1 MESNLHKE
9 NGLKWLILDT
19 FVMIERNL
27 LRYIRLPQLL
37 IFSTIQPVIFLLL
50 FTYVFGGAIELHGIN
65 YINYLLPGIFIQTVL
80 FGAIQTGV
88 GLADD
93 LSKGLIERF
102 NSLPMSKS
110 ALLAGRTIS
119 DMLRNVFV
127 LLLMSLVGYLIGFR
141 FYGGFEDTMVAFGLA
156 LLFGFAFSWV
166 AATIGLLV
174 KNSETAQVAGFIWV
188 FPLVFASSV
197 FVPIASMP
205 DGLQQFAKWSPV
217 TVTVNAV
224 RGLTNGG
231 TYIPDV
237 WYSLGWIALILAC
250 FVPLAIGLYR
260 RSS

>member
-1 MESNLHKE
+1 MEQNIVKE
-9 NGLKWLILDT
+9 NTFKWLVLDT

-37 IFSTIQPVIFLLL
+37 VFSTIQPVIFLLL
-50 FTYVFGGAIELHGIN
+50 FTYVFGGAINLHGGS
-65 YINYLLPGIFIQTVL
+65 YIDYLLPGIFIQTVL
-80 FGAIQTGV
+80 FGAIQTGI

-127 LLLMSLVGYLIGFR
+127 LILMSAVGYFIGFR
-141 FYGGFEDTMVAFGLA
+141 FHGGFEDAMVAFGLA

-174 KNSETAQVAGFIWV
+174 KNPETAQVSGFIWV

-197 FVPIASMP
+197 FVPINSMP
-205 DGLQQFAKWSPV
+205 AGLQNFAKWSPV
-217 TVTVNAV
+217 TVTVNTV

-231 TYIPDV
+231 LFTPDV
-237 WYSLGWIALILAC
+237 WYSLAWIIGILLV
-250 FVPLAIGLYR
+250 FVPLAISLYR